1 MAGWIK
7 VYRDLLDKPI
17 WIESTPEQKTILI
30 TILMMVNHHKKEWE
44 WQGKPYHVKPGQVVT
59 SLDSIA
65 QKCGKGVSVQNI
77 RTALNRFE
85 KYEFLTNES
94 TNKNRL
100 ITIVNWG
107 FYQQNED
114 ELTSKSTSSQQIFNK
129 QLTTNKNDKELKN
142 GKEDINLSSRKCKAY
157 DEESIPYQLSL
168 RLFKNIR
175 KNNPAFKEPNLQ
187 KWSDDFRLMME
198 RDNRT
203 EEQITY
209 LINWCQQD
217 SFWKS
222 NILSPSKLRKQFDLL
237 IIKVTSEK
245 QGKKKSVQEFSTERP
260 SHWEE
265 PNPLTKEELRLMK
278 EWEDQLPY

>member
-7 VYRDLLDKPI
+7 VYRDLLEKPI

-44 WQGKPYHVKPGQVVT
+44 WQGKPYRVKEGQVIT

-65 QKCGKGVSVQNI
+65 QKCGKGISVQNVRSAI
-77 RTALNRFE
+77 KRFE

-100 ITIVNWG
+100 ITVVNWV
-107 FYQQNED
+107 FYQHNHD
-114 ELTSKSTSSQQIFNK
+114 ESTGSQQTSNK

-142 GKEDINLSSRKCKAY
+142 GKEGIKVKPSSRKSKAY
-157 DEESIPYQLSL
+157 DEESTPYQLSL

-175 KNNPAFKEPNLQ
+175 KNNPTFRAPNLQ

-203 EEQITY
+203 EKQITY

-217 SFWKS
+217 SFWKG
-222 NILSPSKLRKQFDLL
+222 NILSPSKLRKHFDLL
-237 IIKVTSEK
+237 IVKVTSEK
-245 QGKKKSVQEFSTERP
+245 QGKKKSVQDFSTERP

-265 PNPLTKEELRLMK
+265 PRPLTKEELRLMK
-278 EWEDQLPY
+278 EWEDEFPY